1 MNAWTYI
8 GDVNIREGGYY
19 WREDDS
25 EDYVLAVQVTPC
37 SDAGGPA
44 NMFWIES
51 GSIYL
56 GDTERQNRALD
67 CIGVE
72 PANATRAD
80 YVDAVKA
87 YYGIEPD
94 CYMGRYVVQ
103 LGKRCGAFDKWQWD
117 SDISAD
123 VVLHGNANL
132 RRYIEREHCN

>member
-1 MNAWTYI
+1 MNAWTYN
-8 GDVNIREGGYY
+8 GDVNICEGGYY
-19 WREDDS
+19 WREDDAQ
-25 EDYVLAVQVTPC
+25 DYVLAVQVTPC

-44 NMFWIES
+44 NMFWIEA

-56 GDTERQNRALD
+56 GDIERQNSALD

-72 PANATRAD
+72 PDNATRAD
-80 YVDAVKA
+80 YVEAVKA

-103 LGKRCGAFDKWQWD
+103 LGKHIEECGSGWG

-123 VVLHGNANL
+123 IVLHGNASL
-132 RRYIEREHCN
+132 RRYIEREHGI